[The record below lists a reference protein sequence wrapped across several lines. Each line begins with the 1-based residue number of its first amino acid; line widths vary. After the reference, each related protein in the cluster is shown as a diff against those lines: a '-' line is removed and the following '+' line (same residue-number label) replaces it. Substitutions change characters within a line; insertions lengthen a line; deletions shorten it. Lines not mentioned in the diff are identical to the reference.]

1 MWSAARRAGLE
12 PSRETCNEL
21 MEAPGR
27 TQRRS
32 GPACFLCAKAALA
45 EIWNAEDREH
55 AEAAARSFVAEY
67 GTKWPKA
74 VAKITDDLDV
84 LLEVYNYPAS
94 TGSTCVPRTRSSRPS
109 PPSAFGSG
117 SPRGPDRGRPA
128 WRWRS
133 SSSSPP
139 SNGGVPSTHPTS
151 SLSSGPEP
159 GSRKASWSNVP
170 TNQEAISKSH
180 DTPIPPVLTI
190 AHVLVK
196 VLQTSVDDE
205 KSFGVMSNPS
215 LPVRRMGEPGLN
227 RSMGPIP
234 GRREGA
240 QR

>member
-1 MWSAARRAGLE
+1 
-12 PSRETCNEL
+12 
-21 MEAPGR
+21 
-27 TQRRS
+27 
-32 GPACFLCAKAALA
+32 
-45 EIWNAEDREH
+45 
-55 AEAAARSFVAEY
+55 VAEY

-84 LLEVYNYPAS
+84 LLEFYNYPAEHWVHLRS
-94 TGSTCVPRTRSSRPS
+94 TNPIWVDLRHRP
-109 PPSAFGSG
+109 PFGSG

-151 SLSSGPEP
+151 SLSSGAEP

-196 VLQTSVDDE
+196 VLQT
-205 KSFGVMSNPS
+205 
-215 LPVRRMGEPGLN
+215 R
-227 RSMGPIP
+227 
-234 GRREGA
+234 GRREKLRRHVESIPSRSTHG
-240 QR
+240 

>member
-67 GTKWPKA
+67 GAKWPKA

-84 LLEVYNYPAS
+84 LLEFYN
-94 TGSTCVPRTRSSRPS
+94 SSRPS
-109 PPSAFGSG
+109 PPFAFGSG
-117 SPRGPDRGRPA
+117 SPGARIAGGRRGDGVQAHRVRPA
-128 WRWRS
+128 TVACRQRTPPRRS
-133 SSSSPP
+133 RPGRS
-139 SNGGVPSTHPTS
+139 
-151 SLSSGPEP
+151 P

-215 LPVRRMGEPGLN
+215 LPVRRMGEPGLH